1 MKSSKGCLYVFFGVF
16 AAAGL
21 LCGLL
26 SAGLVYS
33 RYKVTSQGIKTIGT
47 VVDLRPSKNAVAPV
61 VSYSDENGRKRLYE
75 SSSYTSINPPEI
87 GDALMLYYLP
97 DQPDEIELEGEGWA
111 NLLPLIFFFTHGGV
125 GFGGLYWLE
134 KKRRLYN
141 WLQQFG
147 KEIQAKQTEVK
158 RGFNKG
164 RSYYTLKCEWL
175 DPYTQQLYT
184 FESDTISTD
193 PSDSLPVGSPVRVLI
208 DPDNPK
214 RYWVD
219 LSFLDT

>member
-1 MKSSKGCLYVFFGVF
+1 MRPKGCMYIFFGVF

-21 LCGLL
+21 LCGIV
-26 SAGLVYS
+26 SASLVYS
-33 RYKVTSQGIKTIGT
+33 RWNVTHNGIETMGT
-47 VVDLRPSKNAVAPV
+47 VVDLQYSKSSVAPV
-61 VSYSDENGRKRLYE
+61 VSYMDENGRKRLYE
-75 SSSYTSINPPEI
+75 STSYTSTNPPEI
-87 GDALMLYYLP
+87 GDEITLYYLP
-97 DQPDEIELEGEGWA
+97 ENPDKIALEGEGWF
-111 NLLPLIFFFTHGGV
+111 NLFPLIFFFPHGGV
-125 GFGGLYWLE
+125 GFGGIYRLE

-158 RGFNKG
+158 RGSNKG

-175 DPYTQQLYT
+175 DPYTQQLYN
-184 FESDTISTD
+184 FESDTLSTD